1 MVNLGRSPGRGTK
14 SELTKGDES
23 MKYEVRIWTDKGCF
37 SLPFKGYYKT
47 KKEADQVAENARQ
60 IEETVKAEVIRKK

>member
-1 MVNLGRSPGRGTK
+1 
-14 SELTKGDES
+14 

-60 IEETVKAEVIRKK
+60 IKETVKAEVIRKK